1 MIIYGN
7 ELAASFKEKMKA
19 EIETLKKEN
28 KRLPLLTVILVGNNP
43 ASQSYVRS
51 KEKACLSIGM
61 ENKMIVLPEDISQ
74 QELENVVQQQN

>member
-28 KRLPLLTVILVGNNP
+28 KFFFR
-43 ASQSYVRS
+43 
-51 KEKACLSIGM
+51 IG
-61 ENKMIVLPEDISQ
+61 KYDL
-74 QELENVVQQQN
+74 

>member
-28 KRLPLLTVILVGNNP
+28 KRLPLLAVILVGKP
-43 ASQSYVRS
+43 VLCAFQRKS
-51 KEKACLSIGM
+51 LSIHWNGKQDDRAARRYFTAGIR
-61 ENKMIVLPEDISQ
+61 ECRAAAK
-74 QELENVVQQQN
+74 

>member
-28 KRLPLLTVILVGNNP
+28 KRL
-43 ASQSYVRS
+43 
-51 KEKACLSIGM
+51 LSLIH
-61 ENKMIVLPEDISQ
+61 I
-74 QELENVVQQQN
+74 

>member
-19 EIETLKKEN
+19 EIEILKKEN
-28 KRLPLLTVILVGNNP
+28 KRLPLLAVILVGNNP

-51 KEKACLSIGM
+51 KEKL
-61 ENKMIVLPEDISQ
+61 VYP
-74 QELENVVQQQN
+74 